1 MENLPEAVFIDRD
14 GVINEEV
21 KDLDKVEKLKLIQG
35 SAEGIRRLNEHSIK
49 VIIITNQPGIAK
61 GFYSF
66 ETLAQIHKKLKTLL
80 KTHNARIDDIFVCPH
95 HPERGFKGEVAE
107 LKINCNCRKPKTGLF
122 IAAKKKY
129 DLNLSNCFMIGDRTV
144 DIKAG
149 HDSGCKTILVK
160 TGYRG
165 EDKKHIIRPDYVC
178 KDLLEASK
186 LVLGEK

>member
-1 MENLPEAVFIDRD
+1 MENLPEAIFIDRD

-35 SAEGIRRLNEHSIK
+35 SVEGIRRLNEHSIK

-107 LKINCNCRKPKTGLF
+107 LKINCNCKFLKF
-122 IAAKKKY
+122 
-129 DLNLSNCFMIGDRTV
+129 
-144 DIKAG
+144 
-149 HDSGCKTILVK
+149 
-160 TGYRG
+160 
-165 EDKKHIIRPDYVC
+165 
-178 KDLLEASK
+178 
-186 LVLGEK
+186 